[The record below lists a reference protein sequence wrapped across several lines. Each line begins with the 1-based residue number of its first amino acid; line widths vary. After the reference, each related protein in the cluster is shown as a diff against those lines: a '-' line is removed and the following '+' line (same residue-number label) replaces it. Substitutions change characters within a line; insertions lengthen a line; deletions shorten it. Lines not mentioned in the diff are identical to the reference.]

1 MSSWK
6 ILCDFDG
13 TIVPDDVTDYLLETF
28 AAPSWRD
35 LERQW
40 ERGAIGAQDCMRGQ
54 VALLD
59 AAPAVLDKAV
69 AKMTADPGFRGF
81 VETAAEFG
89 LELTIVSD
97 GLDRVIKDVL
107 RREKLLGIEIKSSR
121 FEYVGDRKWR
131 LDFPHAA
138 PGCRSSACTCKCE
151 VARRDARRT
160 LLVGDGRSDFCIADT
175 ADFVFAK
182 HKLLAYC
189 RDRDIAHAAFKDFT
203 DAQRLLRRFV
213 ASAIAPSLGSESVIH
228 G

>member
-13 TIVPDDVTDYLLETF
+13 TIVPDDVTDYLLESF

-40 ERGAIGAQDCMRGQ
+40 ESGLIGAQDCMRSQ
-54 VALLD
+54 IALLD
-59 AAPAVLDKAV
+59 AAPAVLDEAV
-69 AKMTADPGFRGF
+69 AKMTVDPGFCGF

-89 LELTIVSD
+89 LPLTIVSD

-107 RREKLLGIEIKSSR
+107 RRKKLLGIEIKGSR
-121 FEYVGDRKWR
+121 FAYVGDRKWR

-138 PGCRSSACTCKCE
+138 PDCRSSACTCKCK

-160 LLVGDGRSDFCIADT
+160 LLVGDGRSDFCIAEA

-182 HKLLAYC
+182 HKLLGYC
-189 RDRDIAHAAFKDFT
+189 RERDIAHAAFKDFT
-203 DAQRLLRRFV
+203 DAERLLRRFV
-213 ASAIAPSLGSESVIH
+213 ASVIAQPLGTESAVH